1 MTRRSIAIA
10 SLLVAAAASVGGV
23 ARLRTSR
30 APSVPTATVTR
41 GTFIDYMQLR
51 GEIRPIHSVILTAPS
66 SGADLQ
72 IVDIAKNGASV
83 NPGDVVVQFDTTTQQ
98 RTLEQKQSE
107 LKQADSEIEKAEAD
121 LRRREQAALA
131 ELSEARLATERA
143 RLDLAQKDV
152 KSPRDGE
159 KLDLAV
165 ADAEQHERE
174 LDQKVAAERASA
186 AAAVASARQ
195 KRDKALFDVRET
207 ERIIASMTMRAPTRG
222 SITLLPNR
230 RAAAMFS
237 NSAPE
242 FRAGD
247 RAFFGAA
254 IAEIPDLTAVQ
265 LVCRIDEADH
275 ARIQIGRAAL
285 VRVDAAPNREL
296 KGTIGDIA
304 LMAKPDFTLWPPT
317 RNFDVVITL
326 HDTDPRLRSGM
337 SASARIEVEHLPGVL
352 IVPAAAVFQRGP
364 AVTAYVGDG
373 STFTPRTLTV
383 LRRGREEVAI
393 ASGLREGER
402 VATKDPTTLE
412 GGSPR

>member
-1 MTRRSIAIA
+1 MTRRTIAIA
-10 SLLVAAAASVGGV
+10 SLLVAAGASAAGV
-23 ARLRTSR
+23 VRLRATRPASL
-30 APSVPTATVTR
+30 PTATVTR
-41 GTFIDYMQLR
+41 GEFIDYLQLR

-72 IVDIAKNGASV
+72 IVDIAKNGATV

-107 LKQADSEIEKAEAD
+107 LKQAESEIEKAEAD
-121 LRRREQAALA
+121 LRRREQASLA
-131 ELSEARLATERA
+131 ELSEARLAAERA

-159 KLDLAV
+159 KLDLAL
-165 ADAEQHERE
+165 ADAEQHARE
-174 LDQKVAAERASA
+174 LEQKVAAERASA
-186 AAAVASARQ
+186 AATVASARQ

-222 SITLLPNR
+222 TITLLPNR

-254 IAEIPDLTAVQ
+254 IAEIPDLTTVQ
-265 LVCRIDEADH
+265 MVCRIDEADH
-275 ARIQIGRAAL
+275 ARIQTGRAAL
-285 VRVDAAPNREL
+285 VRADAVPNREL
-296 KGTIGDIA
+296 KGTLGDIA

-317 RNFDVVITL
+317 RNFDVVIAL
-326 HDTDPRLRSGM
+326 QDTDPRLRSGM
-337 SASARIEVEHLPGVL
+337 SATARIEVEHLPGVL
-352 IVPAAAVFQRGP
+352 LVPAAAVFQRGSI
-364 AVTAYVGDG
+364 ATAYVADG
-373 STFTPRTLTV
+373 STFTPRPVTV
-383 LRRGREEVAI
+383 LRRGREQVAI
-393 ASGLREGER
+393 ASGLREGDR
-402 VATKDPTTLE
+402 VATKDPNVE
-412 GGSPR
+412 GGSSR

>member
-1 MTRRSIAIA
+1 MTRRTIAIA
-10 SLLVAAAASVGGV
+10 SLLVAAAASAAGV
-23 ARLRTSR
+23 ARLRATRPAS
-30 APSVPTATVTR
+30 PTATVTR
-41 GTFIDYMQLR
+41 GTFIDYLQLR

-72 IVDIAKNGASV
+72 IMDIAKNGATV

-107 LKQADSEIEKAEAD
+107 LKQAESEIEKAEAD
-121 LRRREQAALA
+121 LRRREQASLA
-131 ELSEARLATERA
+131 ELSEARLAAERA

-159 KLDLAV
+159 KLDLAL
-165 ADAEQHERE
+165 ADAEQHARE
-174 LDQKVAAERASA
+174 LEQKVSAERTSA

-207 ERIIASMTMRAPTRG
+207 DRIIASMTMRAPTRG
-222 SITLLPNR
+222 TITLLPNR

-254 IAEIPDLTAVQ
+254 IAEIPDLTSVQ
-265 LVCRIDEADH
+265 MVCRIDEADH
-275 ARIQIGRAAL
+275 ARIQTGRAAL
-285 VRVDAAPNREL
+285 VRADAVPNREL
-296 KGTIGDIA
+296 NGTLGEIA

-317 RNFDVVITL
+317 RNFDVLVAL

-337 SASARIEVEHLPGVL
+337 SATARVEVEHLSGVL
-352 IVPAAAVFQRGP
+352 IVPAGAVFQHGP
-364 AVTAYVGDG
+364 IATAYVVDG
-373 STFTPRTLTV
+373 STFTARPVTV
-383 LRRGREEVAI
+383 LRRGREQVAI
-393 ASGLREGER
+393 SSGLREGEH
-402 VATKDPTTLE
+402 VATKDPTVE